1 MTARTGAVC
10 ENVLFASSLPA
21 SVISALQTVSFP
33 WTLLCQLFLIIVQ
46 ELEDNPRT
54 AVYRGSLFLS
64 KQVFFPSHPIIK
76 EFVLQ
81 NSLKGTSGWV
91 WNYSAPTPLK
101 CTSLFKCMTFHIEL
115 AHTGG
120 EWKLRSLKV
129 QFSSELLFLVD
140 LAVVILV
147 KSWNDISGWKLRG
160 HLVLELLSLNMLH
173 KPLCWACFKCWFPCP
188 LLKIPSPHVLG
199 GD

>member
-81 NSLKGTSGWV
+81 NSLKGTSG
-91 WNYSAPTPLK
+91 
-101 CTSLFKCMTFHIEL
+101 
-115 AHTGG
+115 
-120 EWKLRSLKV
+120 
-129 QFSSELLFLVD
+129 
-140 LAVVILV
+140 
-147 KSWNDISGWKLRG
+147 
-160 HLVLELLSLNMLH
+160 
-173 KPLCWACFKCWFPCP
+173 
-188 LLKIPSPHVLG
+188 
-199 GD
+199 